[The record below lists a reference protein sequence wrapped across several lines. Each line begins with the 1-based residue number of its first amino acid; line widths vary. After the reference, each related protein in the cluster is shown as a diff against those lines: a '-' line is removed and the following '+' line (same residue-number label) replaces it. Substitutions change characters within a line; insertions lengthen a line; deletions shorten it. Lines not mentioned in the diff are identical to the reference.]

1 VASVRTDTNS
11 YSWEISMAQF
21 TKEQKTWVDKFLESS
36 DGKGATGTSPNATG
50 LDGLDS
56 GKVQALGPG
65 DLVGPA
71 KEIGKAAWNWV
82 NAQGETKIVIENRT
96 SKVLK
101 FAGKETQKLDY
112 PKQAI
117 FDRFPPPEIAAK
129 DKDTITVKTDK
140 FWRGKTTANTSG
152 SVMYEIDDPYRKTT
166 VKVNIAWKRK
176 GNGAIDEGFIFTDSD
191 LYEIKFFQ
199 NKAGEFTFWVMEK
212 PPATKPKDPQ
222 PPVDPKPKEPETGGS
237 KDSKSPPPADTNVL
251 FAQGKFVL
259 TSEAKSQLHDFA
271 RAYLAAKSTA
281 TVSVDGYAS
290 KEGQEAS
297 NKTLSFDRAEA
308 VYNYLVNDGKLPS
321 GNVEWHGHGVT
332 SDFDPDPK
340 KLEPNRRV
348 TIKLS

>member
-1 VASVRTDTNS
+1 
-11 YSWEISMAQF
+11 MAQF
-21 TKEQKTWVDKFLESS
+21 TKAQKTWVDKFLERP
-36 DGKGATGTSPNATG
+36 DGNGATDTASHDMPG
-50 LDGLDS
+50 LGDLDS
-56 GKVQALGPG
+56 GKVQAIGPG
-65 DLVGPA
+65 QVIGPA
-71 KEIGKAAWNWV
+71 TQVGKAAWHWV
-82 NAQGETKIVIENRT
+82 NEQGETTIIIENRT

-112 PKQAI
+112 PKQAR
-117 FDRFPPPEIAAK
+117 FDRYPPPEIAAK

-152 SVMYEIDDPYRKTT
+152 SVMYEIADSYRQAT

-176 GNGAIDEGFIFTDSD
+176 GDGAIDEGFIFTDSD

-212 PPATKPKDPQ
+212 PPAA
-222 PPVDPKPKEPETGGS
+222 KPKEPETPPDTKPKEPESGS
-237 KDSKSPPPADTNVL
+237 GKDSKSAPPADTYVL

-259 TSEAKSQLHDFA
+259 TSEAKSRLHDFA

-290 KEGQEAS
+290 KEGVEES

-308 VYNYLVNDGKLPS
+308 VYKFLVDDGKLPS

-332 SDFDPDPK
+332 SDFDPDAK

-348 TIKLS
+348 TIKIKSS